1 MQERHPNYQ
10 KEVPV
15 QRGGFGLGARIV
27 KDVIGRER
35 EKEEGE
41 VALTLHVSSR
51 TPSFVS
57 SKKLGERE
65 RERLE
70 ADFSSWFVNDRST
83 RSPSRSQRKRSTLSL
98 SKRA

>member
-1 MQERHPNYQ
+1 M
-10 KEVPV
+10 

-51 TPSFVS
+51 LVS

-65 RERLE
+65 RETG
-70 ADFSSWFVNDRST
+70 S
-83 RSPSRSQRKRSTLSL
+83 
-98 SKRA
+98 